1 MSEDISELLE
11 IVKKDI
17 TLVEA
22 GDESPA
28 RLSELSDVFERMLEL
43 IKLFLISERD
53 SYYGYFLISMSIQT
67 DFYSES
73 IAGILLNTFPPVFSC
88 NPLLLGKF
96 TLKEI
101 IYIVCHEIDHVV
113 FNHPAEM
120 AKAAPDGDPVQLEK
134 FNLAAD
140 TAVNDRIDDEII
152 REGHSFMS
160 PPDGRIT
167 SPVLSRMFALGPI
180 HPMENYAYYYALI
193 KNRDFAED
201 HEPSAQAPVPQQEGS
216 AGTSPTD
223 SGEKHVVTEARC
235 RHHVRDHGWDAGE
248 DAEEAAAAV
257 RQAVNSAMDVM
268 NEETKS
274 MMPGEF
280 MEQVELLNQP
290 PVISWQAILKKY
302 IGTIP
307 TGKHK
312 TRSRLNRRQPE
323 RFDLSGEVDEKTLKI
338 VVAIDT
344 SASVEDEE
352 IARIF
357 NEIFEIL
364 ARRKHDITVIECDAA
379 VQRVYK
385 ARTASDI
392 KKKVK
397 GRGGTLFTPAIE
409 YINSHR
415 YYRDALL
422 IYFTDGFG
430 EDSIPRP
437 LTYRNIW
444 VVFENPDY
452 LSLEEPY
459 GIKIKL

>member
-1 MSEDISELLE
+1 
-11 IVKKDI
+11 
-17 TLVEA
+17 
-22 GDESPA
+22 
-28 RLSELSDVFERMLEL
+28 
-43 IKLFLISERD
+43 
-53 SYYGYFLISMSIQT
+53 
-67 DFYSES
+67 
-73 IAGILLNTFPPVFSC
+73 
-88 NPLLLGKF
+88 
-96 TLKEI
+96 
-101 IYIVCHEIDHVV
+101 
-113 FNHPAEM
+113 
-120 AKAAPDGDPVQLEK
+120 
-134 FNLAAD
+134 
-140 TAVNDRIDDEII
+140 
-152 REGHSFMS
+152 
-160 PPDGRIT
+160 
-167 SPVLSRMFALGPI
+167 
-180 HPMENYAYYYALI
+180 
-193 KNRDFAED
+193 
-201 HEPSAQAPVPQQEGS
+201 
-216 AGTSPTD
+216 
-223 SGEKHVVTEARC
+223 
-235 RHHVRDHGWDAGE
+235 
-248 DAEEAAAAV
+248 
-257 RQAVNSAMDVM
+257 
-268 NEETKS
+268 

-290 PVISWQAILKKY
+290 PVISWQTILKKY

-344 SASVEDEE
+344 SGSVEDEE

-385 ARTASDI
+385 AKTPADI

-397 GRGGTLFTPAIE
+397 GRGGTLFTPVID
-409 YINSHR
+409 YINNHR

-444 VVFENPDY
+444 VVFDNPDD

>member
-1 MSEDISELLE
+1 MTEDISELLE
-11 IVKKDI
+11 TVKKDI
-17 TLVEA
+17 ALVEG
-22 GDESPA
+22 GDESPE
-28 RLSELSDVFERMLEL
+28 RLSELGDVFERMLEL

-53 SYYGYFLISMSIQT
+53 SYYGYFLISMSIRT
-67 DFYSES
+67 DFYSDA

-120 AKAAPDGDPVQLEK
+120 VKAAPDGDPEKLEK

-140 TAVNDRIDDEII
+140 AAVNDRIDDEII
-152 REGHSFMS
+152 REGHGFMS

-167 SPVLSRMFALGPI
+167 SPVLSEMFALGPVR
-180 HPMENYAYYYALI
+180 PLENYAYYYDLI
-193 KNRDFAED
+193 RDRDFAEN
-201 HEPSAQAPVPQQEGS
+201 HETSAQAPVPRQKGGPGGNQQDGQR
-216 AGTSPTD
+216 
-223 SGEKHVVTEARC
+223 HVVTEARC
-235 RHHVRDHGWDAGE
+235 RHHVRDHGWEAGE

-257 RQAVNSAMDVM
+257 RQAVNSAVDVM
-268 NEETKS
+268 NEETRS

-280 MEQVELLNQP
+280 TEQVELLNQP
-290 PVISWQAILKKY
+290 PEISWQAILKKY

-323 RFDLSGEVDEKTLKI
+323 RFDLSGAVDEKTLKI

-344 SASVEDEE
+344 SGSVEDEE

-385 ARTASDI
+385 ARTAADI

-397 GRGGTLFTPAIE
+397 GRGGTLFTPVIE

-444 VVFENPDY
+444 VVFDDPDN
-452 LSLEEPY
+452 LSPEEPY
-459 GIKIKL
+459 GIKLKL